1 MASVPD
7 LSPLELQ
14 RTGDHL
20 RFVLSPQPDILAELP
35 RDYEQLLNTRLTNIL
50 AEPQPLT
57 AEVHLH
63 DLAGISSRQ
72 LGSLIALQKVLRHR
86 FGRMPITG
94 LSDNVRRVLSMTHVA
109 ELFELV

>member
-1 MASVPD
+1 MASIPD
-7 LSPLELQ
+7 LTPLELQ

-20 RFVLSPQPDILAELP
+20 RFVLSAQHDIFPELP
-35 RDYEQLLNTRLTNIL
+35 ADYEHLLNHRLTHLL

-57 AEVHLH
+57 AEVHLQE
-63 DLAGISSRQ
+63 LAGISSRQ

-86 FGRMPITG
+86 FGRIPITG
-94 LSDNVRRVLSMTHVA
+94 VSDNVRRVLSMTHVD